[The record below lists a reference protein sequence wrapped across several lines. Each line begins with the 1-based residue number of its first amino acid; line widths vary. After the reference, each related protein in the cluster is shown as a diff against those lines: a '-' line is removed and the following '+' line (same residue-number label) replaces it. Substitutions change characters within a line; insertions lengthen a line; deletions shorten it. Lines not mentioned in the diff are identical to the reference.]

1 VRVTRPAVAR
11 EVARMMRA
19 VVAYGTGTA
28 AAIAGADVA
37 GKTGTAEL
45 GNTVPSDDDN
55 PDEQDAAPP
64 ETDAWF
70 VAFAPSKRPRI
81 AVGALFT
88 EAGAGGDVAAP
99 AVRDVLAAALQRP
112 GG

>member
-1 VRVTRPAVAR
+1 
-11 EVARMMRA
+11 MMRA

-28 AAIAGADVA
+28 AAISGADVA

-45 GNTVPSDDDN
+45 RNTVPADGEEEQQQVDDGV
-55 PDEQDAAPP
+55 PD
-64 ETDAWF
+64 TDAWF
-70 VAFAPSKRPRI
+70 VAFAPSKRPRL
-81 AVGALFT
+81 AVGALFV

-99 AVRDVLAAALQRP
+99 AVRDVLAAGLQ

>member
-1 VRVTRPAVAR
+1 
-11 EVARMMRA
+11 MMRA

-37 GKTGTAEL
+37 GKTGTAEI
-45 GNTVPSDDDN
+45 GNTVPTDDGIDA
-55 PDEQDAAPP
+55 EQQQADVP

-70 VAFAPSKRPRI
+70 VAFAPAKRPRI
-81 AVGALFT
+81 AVGVLFP

-99 AVRDVLAAALQRP
+99 AARDVLAAALQHGP
-112 GG
+112 GE